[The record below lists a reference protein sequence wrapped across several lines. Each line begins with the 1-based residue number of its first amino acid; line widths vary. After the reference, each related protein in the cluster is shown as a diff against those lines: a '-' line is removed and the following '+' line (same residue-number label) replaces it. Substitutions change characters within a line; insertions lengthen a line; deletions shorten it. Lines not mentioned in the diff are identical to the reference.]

1 MHITKLFSAL
11 RFLIFGS
18 LLMSLPLLTLV
29 TQAQQPKPG
38 SEHKKLEMLLGEWT
52 YEGTGEETPFMAAA
66 GKFKGKYTVK
76 KVLGGFFL
84 ENQGEDTSDNQ
95 YVYQQ
100 VSLTGYD
107 PVKKTYFSHSFE
119 NDGTVS
125 VSTMSVDG
133 NKWTTMGT
141 RTDNKGKVYKMR
153 TVDTYSADGKTSK
166 SVTDYSADDG
176 KTWHKAWIF
185 TATKVGN

>member
-1 MHITKLFSAL
+1 MHITKLFSSL

-18 LLMSLPLLTLV
+18 LLVSLPLLTLV

-76 KVLGGFFL
+76 KVLGGFFVQ
-84 ENQGEDTSDNQ
+84 NQGEDTSDNQ

-100 VSLTGYD
+100 VSL
-107 PVKKTYFSHSFE
+107 
-119 NDGTVS
+119 
-125 VSTMSVDG
+125 
-133 NKWTTMGT
+133 
-141 RTDNKGKVYKMR
+141 
-153 TVDTYSADGKTSK
+153 
-166 SVTDYSADDG
+166 
-176 KTWHKAWIF
+176 
-185 TATKVGN
+185 